1 MKAKIDKMRE
11 ERKDKEIIKEKMER
25 LVKTKTMLEEEQK
38 KFDTTK
44 RTQNDKNTQKEKQL
58 VDLMVELK
66 RETLIK
72 ELNTM
77 KSVKKSEAN
86 I

>member
-1 MKAKIDKMRE
+1 
-11 ERKDKEIIKEKMER
+11 MER
-25 LVKTKTMLEEEQK
+25 LFKTKKMLEDEIN

-44 RTQNDKNTQKEKQL
+44 RTQNDKNTAKEKEL
-58 VDLMVELK
+58 VDKMVELK
-66 RETLIK
+66 RENLIK

>member
-1 MKAKIDKMRE
+1 
-11 ERKDKEIIKEKMER
+11 MER
-25 LVKTKTMLEEEQK
+25 LVKTKKMLEDEIN

-44 RTQNDKNTQKEKQL
+44 RTQNDKNTAKEKEL
-58 VDLMVELK
+58 VDKMVELK
-66 RETLIK
+66 RENLIK

>member
-1 MKAKIDKMRE
+1 
-11 ERKDKEIIKEKMER
+11 MER
-25 LVKTKTMLEEEQK
+25 LFKTKKMLEDEIN

-44 RTQNDKNTQKEKQL
+44 RTQNDKNTTKEKEL
-58 VDLMVELK
+58 VDKMVELK
-66 RETLIK
+66 RENLIK